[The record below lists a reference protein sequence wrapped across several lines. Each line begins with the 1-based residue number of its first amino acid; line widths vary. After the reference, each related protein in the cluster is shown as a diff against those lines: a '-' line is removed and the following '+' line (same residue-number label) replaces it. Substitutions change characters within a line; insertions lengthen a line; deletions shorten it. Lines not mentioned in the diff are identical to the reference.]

1 MADDAPSPAVLEAF
15 ERLRRGDTLGAE
27 EAVTKFAQAVEA
39 KHGARSAEYASA
51 QCDLGNVL
59 LNVGDLDGAIKAMRR
74 ACEFDDPSNKAATRS
89 RITYLMNLGTLLHRS
104 GGLDE
109 AALVLRENVAAR
121 ASFYGKDHAGYGFG
135 LEPLAAC
142 LLAKGDLEEAARL
155 AEETVENFGKN
166 RHPRVA
172 TALVLRAET
181 RKRLSPEQTAFEEV
195 AKIPPEVAAALV
207 PAVLERISLS
217 DMPTMLLVLQE
228 LTGALAARLGAGHQ
242 AHVNAVI
249 ATSNVARACRDWRAS
264 EAALGELAKISDAAG
279 KKERALEARLGIASA
294 QSEDGRAED
303 ALATY
308 RDAAAHADAM
318 DTAAKAR
325 VAREVGLYYSKLERR
340 DEAERE
346 LRRSQALADES
357 EHAELMGRTR
367 IALGIFLQHQADLDE
382 ARRILDG
389 GIRYLDAADPDAIC
403 ARSHIEAIVENR
415 SCGCGDMGNAMGSTL
430 REIVLEHAPPGLL
443 ENIRVEMK
451 DGKPNV
457 QVQLKREPKKDEI
470 ELLNRLIR
478 HATEEVKR
486 RALARG
492 YGS

>member
-1 MADDAPSPAVLEAF
+1 MAEDPPSPAVLEAF
-15 ERLRRGDTLGAE
+15 ELLRRGDTLGAE
-27 EAVTKFAQAVEA
+27 EAVTKFVQAVEA
-39 KHGARSAEYASA
+39 EHGAASAEYASA

-59 LNVGDLDGAIKAMRR
+59 LNVGDLEGAIRAMRR
-74 ACEFDDPSNKAATRS
+74 ACEFDDPTDKAAAKS

-104 GGLDE
+104 GALDE
-109 AALVLRENVAAR
+109 AALVLRENVVAR
-121 ASFYGKDHAGYGFG
+121 ESFYGKDHAGYGFG

-142 LLAKGDLEEAARL
+142 LLAKGDIEEASRL

-172 TALVLRAET
+172 TALILRAET
-181 RKRLSPEQTAFEEV
+181 RKRLAPKRTAFEEV
-195 AKIPPEVAAALV
+195 SRIPPEVASSLV

-217 DMPTMLLVLQE
+217 HMPTMLLVLQE

-264 EAALGELAKISDAAG
+264 EAALAELAKLSDAAG
-279 KKERALEARLGIASA
+279 KRERALEARLGIASA

-308 RDAAAHADAM
+308 REAARRADTI
-318 DTAAKAR
+318 DKAAQSR
-325 VAREVGLYYSKLERR
+325 VARETGLYFSKLERR
-340 DEAERE
+340 EEAEKE
-346 LRRSQALADES
+346 LRRSLVLADEA
-357 EHAELMGRTR
+357 EHGELMGRVR
-367 IALGIFLQHQADLDE
+367 IALGIFLQHQAELGE
-382 ARRILDG
+382 AQRLLDG

-430 REIVLEHAPPGLL
+430 REIVLERAPPGLL
-443 ENIRVEMK
+443 ENIRIEMV

-470 ELLNRLIR
+470 DLLNRLIR
-478 HATEEVKR
+478 HATEEVR
-486 RALARG
+486 RKALSRG
-492 YGS
+492 YGA